1 MFATAGKVQE
11 ELGSVTNRQKIV
23 LMRVA
28 RQAASKSIKAAARSL
43 VGVLCIVLP
52 AIVDPS
58 WPVRSQ
64 QINAPSKS
72 QPQEVAA
79 QKSTL
84 SDVSDGSYRIGPGD
98 VLDIRVFNRPQLSRE
113 AVRVDGR
120 GMITMPLMG
129 ELHAACKPE
138 KQLAA
143 EIEIRYL
150 DWLKKPEVDVFIKE
164 YNSKPVAVIGAVNSP
179 GQFQLKRQ
187 VRLLELI
194 TFAGGPQDRAGTVVQ
209 VIHMINQSVC
219 EGVTSSA
226 SGSDT
231 AVSDEN
237 NLVDQI
243 DLRDMRSGS
252 PQANPFARPG
262 DIVIVSEA
270 PQVYIVGNVLRPS
283 AIPLKEQVTVT
294 QAIAM
299 AGGLMPDTRKENVRI
314 IRRAPGSGQKTEIQ
328 IDLKAIEKRQA
339 EDIAVQ
345 ANDIID
351 VPASGSKRFLRSLLG
366 TVVPTISQLPVRV
379 IP

>member
-1 MFATAGKVQE
+1 MTG
-11 ELGSVTNRQKIV
+11 NRKIV
-23 LMRVA
+23 FTHVVRD
-28 RQAASKSIKAAARSL
+28 AARTLQTSVRL
-43 VGVLCIVLP
+43 AIGVLCIALA
-52 AIVDPS
+52 AIVN
-58 WPVRSQ
+58 PVWLVRGQ
-64 QINAPSKS
+64 QSNSSAV
-72 QPQEVAA
+72 QPQAVP
-79 QKSTL
+79 QKSAL
-84 SDVSDGSYRIGPGD
+84 PDASDSSYRIGPGD
-98 VLDIRVFNRPQLSRE
+98 VLDIRVFNRPQLSRD
-113 AVRVDGR
+113 AVRVDAR

-138 KQLAA
+138 QQLAG
-143 EIEIRYL
+143 EIANRYL
-150 DWLKKPEVDVFIKE
+150 EWLKKPEVDVFIKE

-179 GQFQLKRQ
+179 GQFQLKRR

-209 VIHMINQSVC
+209 VIHMLNQSIC
-219 EGVTSSA
+219 EGVAPSA
-226 SGSDT
+226 SGSDPP
-231 AVSDEN
+231 AADDG

-262 DIVIVSEA
+262 DIVIVAEA

-299 AGGLMPDTRKENVRI
+299 AGGLMPDTRKEDVRI

-339 EDIAVQ
+339 EDVAVQ

-366 TVVPTISQLPVRV
+366 TVAPTITQLPVRV

>member
-1 MFATAGKVQE
+1 MFATVNKVQE
-11 ELGSVTNRQKIV
+11 ELGSVTNRRKIV
-23 LMRVA
+23 VMRVA
-28 RQAASKSIKAAARSL
+28 RQRASKNIEAGVRSL
-43 VGVLCIVLP
+43 ISVLCIAL
-52 AIVDPS
+52 AAMVDPF
-58 WPVRSQ
+58 WLVRSQ
-64 QINAPSKS
+64 QSNPPPNS

-79 QKSTL
+79 QQSIL
-84 SDVSDGSYRIGPGD
+84 PDSSDGSYRIGPGD
-98 VLDIRVFNRPQLSRE
+98 VLDIRVFNRPQLSRD

-129 ELHAACKPE
+129 ELRAACKPE
-138 KQLAA
+138 KQLAS
-143 EIEIRYL
+143 EIENGYL
-150 DWLKKPEVDVFIKE
+150 EYLKKPEVDVFIKE

-179 GQFQLKRQ
+179 GQFQLKRR

-209 VIHMINQSVC
+209 VIHMSNQSVC
-219 EGVTSSA
+219 EAGASSA
-226 SGSDT
+226 ASSDT
-231 AVSDEN
+231 AATDET

-252 PQANPFARPG
+252 LQANPFARPG

-314 IRRAPGSGQKTEIQ
+314 IRRAPGSGQKTEIP
-328 IDLKAIEKRQA
+328 INLKAIEKRQA

-366 TVVPTISQLPVRV
+366 TVAPTITQLPVRV